1 MRPVL
6 VVASE
11 LMIGVR
17 LEGILRA
24 TGCPVRVLVDPDPA
38 AVAAAMAGERPEV
51 AVLDLTAPA
60 AVRQAMM
67 RHARSTGAVV
77 IAFGPHSDAALM
89 AAARAE
95 GAAEVLPRSALG
107 HGLAPMVAKHLAR
120 VRPSDIPD
128 GPPA

>member
-24 TGCPVRVLVDPDPA
+24 TGCPVRVVDPDAA

-51 AVLDLTAPA
+51 AVLDLTAPE
-60 AVRQAMM
+60 AVRQALMLQ
-67 RHARSTGAVV
+67 ARATGAAV
-77 IAFGPHSDAALM
+77 IAFGPHTDAALL

-95 GAAEVLPRSALG
+95 GAAEVLPRSALA
-107 HGLAPMVAKHLAR
+107 HGLAPLVAKHLAR
-120 VRPSDIPD
+120 AHPSDIPD